1 MQFLKAANFTKL
13 WYNGGNW
20 IVFIVMWFIFSALM
34 FAAEHTGADAMLE
47 EEEMNKQDVEVVT
60 RLISGQRELL
70 TNDTELA
77 GQMDRLLDI
86 MQTSPMMPELFGKL
100 NLEMALVK
108 HDMVSV
114 ILGLFRDEFTRIKEE
129 LDSEDIEGKKLS
141 EDLIDFFSDNRTVR
155 AFSMAG
161 EAQVAE
167 YLETVSDHHHED
179 QEEGWDYGHAV
190 HFTST
195 IFMNTGYGWR
205 TPITTGG
212 KILTIFIII
221 IQAPFY
227 IHCLA
232 TLAAKINRKLDG
244 IFNYTEFI
252 DDEDLSEGRS
262 RRKTDAPTSLKGCL
276 VLGGLLLLLTAI
288 SAVYH
293 YATDAI
299 NFGSFGDVLYFEFV
313 RLSAVGFGD
322 ILPADEMTLAG
333 TIIKNI
339 LINIPSQITLFTIFI
354 RVLPLLS

>member
-20 IVFIVMWFIFSALM
+20 IAFIVMWFIFSALM
-34 FAAEHTGADAMLE
+34 YAAEHSGADARLE
-47 EEEMNKQDVEVVT
+47 EEEMNNQDVEMVT
-60 RLISGQRELL
+60 RLISSQRELL
-70 TNDTELA
+70 ANDSELA
-77 GQMDRLLDI
+77 GQMDRLLGI
-86 MQTSPMMPELFGKL
+86 METNPMMPELFGKL

-114 ILGLFRDEFTRIKEE
+114 ILGLFRDEFIRIKAE
-129 LDSEDIEGKKLS
+129 LETEDIEGKKLS
-141 EDLIDFFSDNRTVR
+141 EELISYFSDNKTVR
-155 AFSMAG
+155 AFSLAG

-167 YLETVSDHHHED
+167 YLETVSEQHHED
-179 QEEGWDYGHAV
+179 HEEGWDYGHAV

-195 IFMNTGYGWR
+195 VFMNTGYGWR
-205 TPITTGG
+205 TPMTTGG
-212 KILTIFIII
+212 KMLTIFIII

-227 IHCLA
+227 LHCLA

-252 DDEDLSEGRS
+252 DDEDLSEGKS
-262 RRKTDAPTSLKGCL
+262 RRKTDAPQTLKGCL
-276 VLGGLLLLLTAI
+276 VLGALLLLLTSV
-288 SAVYH
+288 SAVFH
-293 YATDAI
+293 YATDVI

-333 TIIKNI
+333 TIIKNL